1 MKTKYFLIAIM
12 SFILTSL
19 FAQTDTTNTPQPADT
34 SKIMLGKTKI
44 IIISDNDDSEDILDS
59 LNIDDY
65 NEDEDDGD
73 WAMVGMFHIGANG
86 YLHNNQIGLPS
97 QYQAMELDYSRS
109 KSLGFDFMIR
119 GLDLF
124 NKRVY
129 FSPGIG
135 LDWNKYHFKDKQ
147 QKLSTQNDTVLFV
160 VDSSVTY
167 DKYKLRTT
175 YLQVP
180 VLLGFRLGNLDKKVV
195 NVQVGAIGGYN
206 IGALTKSKY
215 AVDGTKYKDKVR
227 DDYNVNPFKLD
238 AVARISFG
246 DIGLFG
252 RYSFTSLFEESKA
265 PTITPFTVGLSFG
278 SL

>member
-1 MKTKYFLIAIM
+1 MKTKYIYTIIL
-12 SFILTSL
+12 SFILTSF
-19 FAQTDTTNTPQPADT
+19 FAQTDTTSTQPADT
-34 SKIMLGKTKI
+34 SKIMLGNTKI
-44 IIISDNDDSEDILDS
+44 IIISDHDNNDFDSDS
-59 LNIDDY
+59 LNLDSCEEE
-65 NEDEDDGD
+65 NDG
-73 WAMVGMFHIGANG
+73 WAMVGVFNIGANG
-86 YLHNNQIGLPS
+86 YLFDNQIGLPS
-97 QYQAMELDYSRS
+97 QYQSMELDYSKS

-129 FSPGIG
+129 LSPGIG

-147 QKLSTQNDTVLFV
+147 QKLSTQNDTVLFL

-180 VLLGFRLGNLDKKVV
+180 VLLGFRLGNLDKNVV
-195 NVQVGAIGGYN
+195 NVQVGAIAGYN

-227 DDYNVNPFKLD
+227 DDYNINPFKLD
-238 AVARISFG
+238 AVARVSFG
-246 DIGLFG
+246 SVGLYG

-265 PTITPFTVGLSFG
+265 PNVTPFSVGLTFG

>member
-44 IIISDNDDSEDILDS
+44 IIISDNEEDFLDS
-59 LNIDDY
+59 LDIDDY

-265 PTITPFTVGLSFG
+265 PTLTPFTVGLTFG

>member
-44 IIISDNDDSEDILDS
+44 IIISDNDEVSEFIDS
-59 LNIDDY
+59 LDV
-65 NEDEDDGD
+65 EDCEEDDGD

-135 LDWNKYHFKDKQ
+135 LDWNKFHFKDKQ
-147 QKLSTQNDTVLFV
+147 QKLSTQNDTLLFV

-265 PTITPFTVGLSFG
+265 PTITPFTVGLTFG

>member
-1 MKTKYFLIAIM
+1 MKTKYIYTIIL
-12 SFILTSL
+12 SFILTSF
-19 FAQTDTTNTPQPADT
+19 FAQTDTTSTQPADT
-34 SKIMLGKTKI
+34 SKIMLGNTKI
-44 IIISDNDDSEDILDS
+44 IIISDHDNNDFDSDS
-59 LNIDDY
+59 LNFDSCEEEE
-65 NEDEDDGD
+65 EDG
-73 WAMVGMFHIGANG
+73 WAMVGVFNIGANG
-86 YLHNNQIGLPS
+86 YLFDNQIGLPS
-97 QYQAMELDYSRS
+97 QYQSMELDYSKS

-129 FSPGIG
+129 LSPGIG

-147 QKLSTQNDTVLFV
+147 QKLSTQNDTVLFL

-180 VLLGFRLGNLDKKVV
+180 VLLGFRLGNLDKNVV
-195 NVQVGAIGGYN
+195 NVQVGAIAGYN

-227 DDYNVNPFKLD
+227 DDYNINPFKLD
-238 AVARISFG
+238 AVARVSFG
-246 DIGLFG
+246 SVGLYG

-265 PTITPFTVGLSFG
+265 PTVTPFSVGLTFG